1 MTFLRAS
8 ARTFG
13 ARRVALLLSAA
24 GAAAASTPA
33 FAAGTASGSSIV
45 NNATINYQ
53 VGGVAQTALT
63 ASNTIVVDR
72 KVNLTVAEVGGAT
85 TSVVPGQAV
94 AVTTFT
100 VTNNSNA
107 TIDIGLGATQLAG
120 GAAPFAGGND
130 NFNIG
135 APSMFVDTNANGTY
149 DAGTDTAI
157 TYIDELAADASRTI
171 FIVGSIAGT
180 QVNGD
185 IAAVVLTGTAQASG
199 VIGTQGANIT
209 ATAGA
214 NTAGVDTVL
223 ADAIGSDDLA
233 ADGKHS
239 ARDDYKVNAPVL
251 TTAKLSRV
259 ISDPIN
265 GISANAKMI
274 PGAVIEYC
282 ITVSNSATGA
292 TATTV
297 AVTDSL
303 PSTVTYQASFGIWEG
318 GTVAASVC
326 SGGTNTGTYSAPTV
340 TGNLGSIAASATKTV
355 YFRATIN

>member
-1 MTFLRAS
+1 MSKTWKLLAATGGMAIAALGAS
-8 ARTFG
+8 
-13 ARRVALLLSAA
+13 
-24 GAAAASTPA
+24 PA
-33 FAAGTASGSSIV
+33 FAAGTASGSSIL
-45 NNATINYQ
+45 NTATINYQ

-72 KVNLTVAEVGGAT
+72 KVNLTVAEVGAST

-107 TIDIGLGATQLAG
+107 TIDIGLAATQLAS

-135 APSMFVDTNANGTY
+135 APTLYVDTNGNGTY
-149 DAGTDTAI
+149 DAGTDTAL
-157 TYIDELAADASRTI
+157 TYIDELAADASKTI
-171 FIVGSIAGT
+171 FVVGSIPGT

-185 IAAVVLTGTAQASG
+185 IAAVVLTGTAQEGLG
-199 VIGTQGANIT
+199 VGAQGTNIA
-209 ATAGA
+209 ATPGA

-223 ADAIGSDDLA
+223 ADVAGTDDA
-233 ADGKHS
+233 ATDGKHS
-239 ARDDYKVNAPVL
+239 ARDDYKVAAPVL
-251 TTAKLSRV
+251 TVAKLSRV

-265 GISANAKMI
+265 GVSANAKMI

-292 TATTV
+292 TATNV
-297 AVTDSL
+297 VITDSL
-303 PSTVTYQASFGIWEG
+303 PAQTTYLSAFGVFEG
-318 GTVAASVC
+318 GTVASSVC
-326 SGGTNTGTYSAPTV
+326 SGGTNTGTYAAPTV

>member
-1 MTFLRAS
+1 MSTTFK
-8 ARTFG
+8 
-13 ARRVALLLSAA
+13 LL
-24 GAAAASTPA
+24 AAASGMTIAMLGATPA
-33 FAAGTASGSSIV
+33 FAAGTASGSSIL
-45 NNATINYQ
+45 NTATINYQ

-63 ASNTIVVDR
+63 ASNTITVDR
-72 KVNLTVAEVGGAT
+72 KVNLTVAEVGAST
-85 TSVVPGQAV
+85 TSVVPSQAV

-107 TIDIGLGATQLAG
+107 TIDIGLAATQLAG
-120 GAAPFAGGND
+120 GAAPFAGGTD

-135 APSMFVDTNANGTY
+135 TPTMYVDTNGNGTY

-157 TYIDELAADASRTI
+157 TYIDELAADASKTI
-171 FIVGSIAGT
+171 FIVGSIPVT

-185 IAAVVLTGTAQASG
+185 IAAVVLTGTAQEGLCVGA
-199 VIGTQGANIT
+199 QGANIT

-223 ADAIGSDDLA
+223 ADVAGTDDA
-233 ADGKHS
+233 VTDGKHS
-239 ARDDYKVNAPVL
+239 ARDDYKVAAPVL
-251 TTAKLSRV
+251 TVAKLSRV

-265 GISANAKMI
+265 GVSPNAKMI

-292 TATTV
+292 TATNV
-297 AVTDSL
+297 VITDSL
-303 PSTVTYQASFGIWEG
+303 PAQTTYLSSFGVFEG

-326 SGGTNTGTYSAPTV
+326 SGGTGTGTYAAPTV